1 MVQPCRAATAPL
13 SAGAAAPYGAPV
25 AVVED
30 GDAAPPRAG
39 RIPLPAA
46 CAADR
51 ILAEAPETTERL
63 RARGRPRVLYLRNP
77 RGLETGL
84 DGSINT
90 EIVEFAG
97 AENIARNCV

>member
-1 MVQPCRAATAPL
+1 M
-13 SAGAAAPYGAPV
+13 
-25 AVVED
+25 
-30 GDAAPPRAG
+30 
-39 RIPLPAA
+39 PAA

-63 RARGRPRVLYLRNP
+63 RARGRLRVLYLRNP

-84 DGSINT
+84 HGSINT

-97 AENIARNCV
+97 AENKARNCV